1 MQALLPLSFYPTL
14 HPFVAGIHDSLLF
27 CVRTFVALFGL
38 LQDRT
43 CFLFLPKFCGVC
55 LLIMCG
61 VVSFGDVFFA
71 LVDQWGE
78 HTVGSTRHRYTLSG
92 AGVVSF

>member
-1 MQALLPLSFYPTL
+1 M
-14 HPFVAGIHDSLLF
+14 
-27 CVRTFVALFGL
+27 ALFGL

-71 LVDQWGE
+71 LVDQG
-78 HTVGSTRHRYTLSG
+78 VGGGTHGWKHMT
-92 AGVVSF
+92 